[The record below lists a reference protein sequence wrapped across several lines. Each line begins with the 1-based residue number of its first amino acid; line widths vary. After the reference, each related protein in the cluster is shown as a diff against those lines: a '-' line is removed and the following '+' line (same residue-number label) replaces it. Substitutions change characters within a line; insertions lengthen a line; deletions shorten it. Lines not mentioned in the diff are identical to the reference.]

1 MWLDQ
6 ELLLLPMGQRSFL
19 VCIHSSAACHDCM
32 TMFTILDTAA
42 GVPKGRSKSSADR
55 ACDQCKARKVRCD
68 MSNPCVRC
76 VGKNFGCT
84 YKDER
89 KRRGPVGRRISKI
102 QRPQHSASGDVLRW
116 RTSPA
121 SDILSTTSTPKQQ
134 DTSDPHIPD
143 SHNSA
148 PDGPLPSAEAS
159 KLSMNLG
166 SPTHQ
171 VSVSS
176 LPGTGEEVSHQTEP
190 RRGDLGRHKDDF
202 LLPSL
207 PMDSHP
213 NNLDL
218 FASMGPQ
225 DLPPIVGA
233 VKFWPWGISQEA
245 MLPWMDVY
253 FERLHPTVPVLN
265 RTTLYQEMI
274 LRRHHHD
281 PQFGA
286 MLLALCAFA
295 MTQPV
300 QIHEIQSAPSRSA
313 QANILLEESVKMRTT
328 VDFGENPSLHM
339 VLTSFFI
346 FACLFGSGLHKA
358 AHHRLREAVDLATA
372 LSMHLPQAYDS
383 LDIETREQWLRTYL
397 VLSVT
402 ER

>member
-1 MWLDQ
+1 M
-6 ELLLLPMGQRSFL
+6 
-19 VCIHSSAACHDCM
+19 A
-32 TMFTILDTAA
+32 MFTILDTAA
-42 GVPKGRSKSSADR
+42 GVPKGRLKSSADR
-55 ACDQCKARKVRCD
+55 ACDQCKASKVRCN

-76 VGKNFGCT
+76 VNKKFGCT
-84 YKDER
+84 YKEER
-89 KRRGPVGRRISKI
+89 KRRGPVGKRISNL
-102 QRPQHSASGDVLRW
+102 QRGQHSASGGVLHW
-116 RTSPA
+116 RTTTSSPP
-121 SDILSTTSTPKQQ
+121 SDIPTTASTPKQQ
-134 DTSDPHIPD
+134 DASYPVITGSYH
-143 SHNSA
+143 SA
-148 PDGPLPSAEAS
+148 PHGPMPPTEVPT
-159 KLSMNLG
+159 LSVNLE

-171 VSVSS
+171 ASVSS
-176 LPGTGEEVSHQTEP
+176 LPGIREEGSHSTDP
-190 RRGDLGRHKDDF
+190 RRGVSGPQKEDV

-207 PMDSHP
+207 PMDSHS
-213 NNLDL
+213 NNLYL
-218 FASMGPQ
+218 FTSMGPRV
-225 DLPPIVGA
+225 LLPIVGT
-233 VKFWPWGISQEA
+233 VKFWPRGISQEA

-265 RTTLYQEMI
+265 RTIMYQEML

-313 QANILLEESVKMRTT
+313 QARILLEESVKMRST

-339 VLTSFFI
+339 VLTSFFF

-358 AHHRLREAVDLATA
+358 AHHRLREAVDLATS
-372 LSMHLPQAYDS
+372 LSMHLPQAYDG
-383 LDIETREQWLRTYL
+383 LDLETREQWLRTYL